1 MGRGYRH
8 TCCHRIKHDCAKAK
22 NGLYSIRVSNPTS
35 FTVEYRITKDP
46 NQRGNNK
53 FGILFGLLA
62 NEHINGC
69 SAFGADND
77 LPRHGFFVDD
87 LLNRVGGDTT
97 GEPLEI
103 RNTMPTLCI
112 SSANTFRFSLLTVPY
127 LHLCGEIRQGDQDI
141 QFPIQFKD
149 LPMDDYR
156 PVIAF
161 TGIGEGVWGVDAKE
175 VRTCFPW
182 HSGWSVWEAGLV
194 AYNYADV
201 AFVLQGGE
209 WYPAHKVVL
218 AAQSETLNELFLEQ
232 GPAFVHVYVPRAVSM
247 TAMESFL
254 KYLYTNNFMSGH
266 AYTNNLADVLFL
278 AYYYEVEEL
287 FHTCG
292 LEILNMLSND
302 TIFDALRMVHA
313 LGRWRGETRSSMA
326 VDWLL
331 TELRKYL
338 QRDSGRLDAFLQDLL
353 RLSA

>member
-1 MGRGYRH
+1 MAPKGCMARGYRH
-8 TCCHRIKHDCAKAK
+8 TCCYRIKHDCAKAK
-22 NGLYSIRVSNPTS
+22 NGFYSIPVSNPTT

-69 SAFGADND
+69 SAFGADTD

-232 GPAFVHVYVPRAVSM
+232 GPAFVQVYVPRAVSM

-254 KYLYTNNFMSGH
+254 KYFYTNNFMSGH

-278 AYYYEVEEL
+278 AYYYEAEEL

-292 LEILNMLSND
+292 LEILNGLSS
-302 TIFDALRMVHA
+302 
-313 LGRWRGETRSSMA
+313 ETACMSCVVGA
-326 VDWLL
+326 D
-331 TELRKYL
+331 
-338 QRDSGRLDAFLQDLL
+338 RLVVLWH
-353 RLSA
+353 